1 MATINMQT
9 MRYINM
15 LDRVSRVKTTKC
27 FNYNGAIVFAVSK
40 HFVSQAIGPNAN
52 NIKVIQ
58 DNLGKRVKII
68 KEPQGVDGAKEF
80 IEEIVSPVKF
90 KSLEVKDSELI
101 VTAGNMQNKASLL
114 GRNKKR
120 YEELSLIIKDTFS
133 LDLKII

>member
-1 MATINMQT
+1 MAVINMQT

-15 LDRVSRVKTTKC
+15 LDRVARIKTTKC
-27 FNYNGAIVFAVSK
+27 FSYNNAIVFAVPK
-40 HFVSQAIGPNAN
+40 HLISQAIGPSAN
-52 NIKVIQ
+52 NVRIIQ

-68 KEPQGVDGAKEF
+68 TEPESIGNAKDF

-120 YEELSLIIKDTFS
+120 LEELSLIIKDTFS
-133 LDLKII
+133 LDLRII